1 MKKLLLGTVALAA
14 LGAGVTA
21 NAAEIAVPRRAAY
34 VAPVAYTNWTGCH
47 LGGMVGDEWGH
58 NNGWTTTS
66 ATTRGPGAAR
76 PGGLPVTNGYDLNG
90 FIGGFYGGCD
100 YQFGAWLIG
109 IEADWSNLNKS
120 GQAFHLGTP
129 TLLNSLWVNETQ
141 ERWVATLR
149 GRLGYAVDKWLLYV
163 TGGVAWARIDSS
175 EFLITTPIDTALLQ
189 TDTRTGWTIGVGTE
203 YAVGWGWSARTQYL
217 FVDIPSFTTF
227 TPGVG
232 NGLTSVTLTNLSN
245 GPIYNHI
252 LTAGL
257 TYKFG
262 NYAYAAPVTK

>member
-1 MKKLLLGTVALAA
+1 MRKFLLGTAALVAL
-14 LGAGVTA
+14 GSGVTA
-21 NAAEIAVPRRAAY
+21 NAAELAVRRPAVRVA
-34 VAPVAYTNWTGCH
+34 APVAYTNWTGCH
-47 LGGMVGDEWGH
+47 LGGQIGDEWGR
-58 NNGWTTTS
+58 NKGLTTTG
-66 ATTRGPGAAR
+66 ATTKGLANGAVA
-76 PGGLPVTNGYDLNG
+76 GGLPVTNGYDLNG

-100 YQFGAWLIG
+100 YQFGAWVIG
-109 IEADWSNLNKS
+109 IEGDWSNLNKS
-120 GQAFHLGTP
+120 GQDFQLGTILAP
-129 TLLNSLWVNETQ
+129 GWVNETQ

-175 EFLITTPIDTALLQ
+175 QFLITGPGPVATALLQ

-217 FVDIPSFTTF
+217 FVDIPSYTTF
-227 TPGVG
+227 TPGIG
-232 NGLTSVTLTNLSN
+232 SGLNSVALTNLDN

-262 NYAYAAPVTK
+262 YYGAR

>member
-21 NAAEIAVPRRAAY
+21 NAAELAVRRPAVRVA
-34 VAPVAYTNWTGCH
+34 APVAYTNWTGCH
-47 LGGMVGDEWGH
+47 LGGQVGDEWGR
-58 NNGWTTTS
+58 NRGFTTTG
-66 ATTRGPGAAR
+66 ATTFGLGGAAV
-76 PGGLPVTNGYDLNG
+76 PGGGLPVSNGYDLNG

-129 TLLNSLWVNETQ
+129 GLLNALWVNETQ

-175 EFLITTPIDTALLQ
+175 EFLIINPIATGLLQ
-189 TDTRTGWTIGVGTE
+189 TDTRTGWTVGAGIE

-232 NGLTSVTLTNLSN
+232 NGLTSVTLTNLDN

-262 NYAYAAPVTK
+262 YYGAR